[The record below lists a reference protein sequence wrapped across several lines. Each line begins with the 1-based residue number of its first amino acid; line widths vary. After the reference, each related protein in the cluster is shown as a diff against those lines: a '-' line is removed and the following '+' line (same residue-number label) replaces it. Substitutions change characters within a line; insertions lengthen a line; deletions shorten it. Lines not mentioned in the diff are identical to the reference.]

1 MKKLLS
7 LALIVA
13 STASFA
19 QLGANWT
26 GSLTVTDP
34 TYNRTFESGTGLSG
48 VGTSVFYDVQLFWV
62 TGTGSYTYEVRA
74 DGEDTF
80 AFIYTTFNPANP
92 LTGFVGGD
100 DDWLDFTT
108 SKIGEGEGT
117 PTNLVLTA
125 NTQYVAITT
134 TFANGETFN
143 YRNEIRP
150 LQGTVGD
157 VRLGVVPE
165 PGTMI
170 ALGAGLAAV
179 AARRRRK

>member
-34 TYNRTFESGTGLSG
+34 TYNRTFQDGSGLSG
-48 VGTSVFYDVQLFWV
+48 IGSSVFYDVQLFWV
-62 TGTGSYTYEVRA
+62 TGTGQYTYEIVG
-74 DGEDTF
+74 DDEDTF
-80 AFIYTTFNPANP
+80 AFIYTNFNPATP
-92 LTGFVGGD
+92 LAGFVGGG
-100 DDWLDFTT
+100 DDWLDFKT
-108 SKIGEGEGT
+108 SKIGEGQGT

-125 NTQYVAITT
+125 NVQYYAITT
-134 TFANGETFN
+134 SFANGETFN

-157 VRLGVVPE
+157 VKLGVVPE
-165 PGTMI
+165 PGTML